1 MKNMSQQS
9 SALSILF
16 EGGET
21 LAICDSTNIVA
32 KKPQPLLWSRIEK
45 GAGEKGKSVTTSS

>member
-1 MKNMSQQS
+1 LSQKS

-21 LAICDSTNIVA
+21 LAIFDPTYILPKNHKLFCEGKEGLKMEQG
-32 KKPQPLLWSRIEK
+32 KKE
-45 GAGEKGKSVTTSS
+45 KSVTTSL

>member
-1 MKNMSQQS
+1 LSQKS

-21 LAICDSTNIVA
+21 LAIYDPTDIVA
-32 KKPQPLLWSRIEK
+32 KNHNLFVKVKKDWKRGGRE
-45 GAGEKGKSVTTSS
+45 GKVRDH

>member
-1 MKNMSQQS
+1 LYAKTSREINATARIFLGNLSQKS

-21 LAICDSTNIVA
+21 LAIYDPIDIDA
-32 KKPQPLLWSRIEK
+32 KKPQPLL
-45 GAGEKGKSVTTSS
+45 

>member
-1 MKNMSQQS
+1 MSQKS

-32 KKPQPLLWSRIEK
+32 KNPQPLLGSRIEK
-45 GAGEKGKSVTTSS
+45 GGRRKRKVCDY